1 MTSESRFLLQLARR
15 HWVLILSTALFSLA
29 AAVAEGFSIGL
40 LIPFLQTFSDSA
52 SQFSTGI
59 AFIDTHLL
67 GVGASQASRLAR
79 ICGLILIATWMRSL
93 FGYLSGLYAVIC
105 RARVTE
111 ELRLEIVDQLQA
123 VAMKFYAKAKD
134 GETLNSLTVEIGR
147 LTSALAVIFGGIT
160 QVAMFAIYVA
170 LMFWISWELSLV
182 VVVVFI
188 LLSLALTRI
197 ISSVKRKGEEI
208 TRASGHFTSIITEFV
223 SAARTI
229 KLYNQ
234 QEHERQR
241 VGSTIHH
248 LADILIDTMKKA
260 HLVQPISQA
269 VVGTLLILVV
279 FFAVLYFVIP
289 GKLDI
294 AFLLAFLFALFRLM
308 PTVHQLNTLR
318 GEWAKNHGAIAN
330 IRTLLDRSDKPYL
343 ENGTRIAPPLRSEIT
358 FDTVSFCYDPPQRVL
373 HDINLRIESGKTTAL
388 VGGSGAGK
396 TTLVD
401 LLPRLYDPDEG
412 AILWDGVDLREFDV
426 SSIRQRIAVVSQSA
440 FMFNDTVA
448 ANISYGS
455 REATREDIE
464 RAARDANAID
474 FILEMEDGFETT
486 LGDRGV
492 RLSGGQRQRIAIAR
506 AMLRDP
512 EILILDEATSNLD
525 SISEQLVQ
533 QSLERLMEGRTVVAI
548 AHRLSTIENADWV
561 VVLEDG
567 RVVEQGPYEALLER
581 KGHLWNYHSIQ
592 FQAA

>member
-1 MTSESRFLLQLARR
+1 MTSESRFLLELARQ
-15 HWVLILSTALFSLA
+15 HWVLIIATVLFSFA

-52 SQFSTGI
+52 SEFSTGI

-67 GVGASQASRLAR
+67 GIGASQTSRLAR

-111 ELRLEIVDQLQA
+111 EIRIRIVDQLQA
-123 VAMKFYAKAKD
+123 VAMRFYSKTGD
-134 GETLNSLTVEIGR
+134 GETINSLTVELGR
-147 LTSALAVIFGGIT
+147 LTGAFGVIFGGIT
-160 QVAMFAIYVA
+160 QVTMFAIYVTF
-170 LMFWISWELSLV
+170 MFWISWELSLV
-182 VVVVFI
+182 VVIVFG

-197 ISSVKRKGEEI
+197 IRSVKRKGEEI
-208 TRASGHFTSIITEFV
+208 TRASGKFTSIIKEFV
-223 SAARTI
+223 SAARTV

-234 QEHERQR
+234 QQYERKR
-241 VGSTIHH
+241 IGNTIHE
-248 LADILIDTMKKA
+248 LAEVLISTMKRA

-269 VVGTLLILVV
+269 VVGTLLISIV
-279 FFAVLYFVIP
+279 FFAVLYFVLP

-318 GEWAKNHGAIAN
+318 GEWAKNYGAIAN
-330 IRTLLDRSDKPYL
+330 VRKLLDRSDKPYL
-343 ENGTRIAPPLRSEIT
+343 ENGTRVAPPLRSEIT
-358 FDTVSFCYDPPQRVL
+358 FDNVSFCYEAPQRVL
-373 HDINLRIESGKTTAL
+373 HNINLHIQSGKTTAL

-412 AILWDGVDLREFDV
+412 AVLWDGVDLREFDV
-426 SSIRQRIAVVSQSA
+426 ASIRQRIAVVSQSA
-440 FMFNDTVA
+440 FMFNDTVS
-448 ANISYGS
+448 ANIAYGS
-455 REATREDIE
+455 PEATQQNIE
-464 RAARDANAID
+464 RAARNANAID
-474 FILEMEDGFETT
+474 FIHEMENGFDTL
-486 LGDRGV
+486 LGDRGG
-492 RLSGGQRQRIAIAR
+492 RLSGGQRQRLAIAR

-567 RVVEQGPYEALLER
+567 RVVEQGPYETLLEK